1 MFAQKGFARVLVAAV
16 MLLTTPVMALEKKD
30 EILMAGQFN
39 LLSADIAMIGYD
51 PENADYLAQADE
63 TFEEVSVLLPGWA
76 EGLGAE
82 QQSVARREWGK
93 LAETLKGSDGYPG
106 LLEGYDLNLDANQR
120 IHYDALQAVIF
131 AGENLQ
137 DAVLSD
143 IEKIYLRVSSVVAG
157 YVALT
162 ANPFGSMAM
171 SANDGDSKV
180 VALTSEIDAL
190 FAKALKSSGSPMEKQ
205 ALRRQQAKWQFI
217 RGTVMQG
224 SQSAMPYIV
233 RFQGKQ
239 IANEMAELIGG

>member
-1 MFAQKGFARVLVAAV
+1 MACYQAGWKVA
-16 MLLTTPVMALEKKD
+16 P
-30 EILMAGQFN
+30 
-39 LLSADIAMIGYD
+39 
-51 PENADYLAQADE
+51 
-63 TFEEVSVLLPGWA
+63 
-76 EGLGAE
+76 E
-82 QQSVARREWGK
+82 QQSQARQEWSG
-93 LAETLKGSDGYPG
+93 LVEVLRGSDGYPG

-120 IHYDALQAVIF
+120 IHYDTLQAVMF
-131 AGENLQ
+131 AGPHLQ
-137 DAVLSD
+137 DTELSD
-143 IEKIYLRVSSVVAG
+143 IEKIYLRVTSVVAG

-190 FAKALKSSGSPMEKQ
+190 FSAALKNSSSPMEKQ

-239 IANEMAELIGG
+239 IAREMAALIEG